1 MVDRRAVGWANSKET
16 EAKIDMINTNQL
28 ALIFLI
34 IKHKEEKIKGLLL
47 LLLLLLFCLLL

>member
-47 LLLLLLFCLLL
+47 LLLLFCLLL